1 MARRLVTSRST
12 KLLTE
17 TRDCICELRGG
28 STGKSMSYHDWKEVD
43 MKHLLACMVL
53 ATLRVAALA
62 ADCPQQ
68 SKDANELIKT
78 EQAWAKALDTHNTDA
93 VACILAEGFQDA
105 DTSGQLHDRNAALAR
120 VPKRRPGQENLTEL
134 DPHVLGD
141 YGYVRG
147 LATLTDPQGKT
158 VARVR
163 FTDIFAYRDGR
174 WVALAGQET
183 LLAETK

>member
-1 MARRLVTSRST
+1 MQ
-12 KLLTE
+12 
-17 TRDCICELRGG
+17 
-28 STGKSMSYHDWKEVD
+28 
-43 MKHLLACMVL
+43 HLFACGLAIAVL
-53 ATLRVAALA
+53 SVPALS

-68 SKDANELIKT
+68 SKDANGLITT
-78 EQAWAKALDTHNTDA
+78 EQTWAKALDTHDREA
-93 VACILAEGFQDA
+93 VACMLAEGFQDA
-105 DTSGQLHDRNAALAR
+105 DTSGQLHTREERLAR
-120 VPKRRPGQENLTEL
+120 VSKRRPGQENLTEL

-183 LLAETK
+183 LLPETK